1 MQFTWQELI
10 DRAMV
15 YVDNDHDEDKGW
27 MPAPKALQISQVEFA
42 QLYRRWVTAGL
53 IVPEPVDQTLTADP
67 VEGVLAIIGVAEAY
81 GGATITGYRVL
92 ESGQTHE
99 VKPFRTPV
107 DAPACEWQ
115 AFGFGD
121 SITVKIRPED
131 TAGVYVV
138 RYIPRPEYAT
148 DSTDTVELP
157 YGMDERLV
165 LGMARRFHL
174 KDSSNSQLLNGLI
187 ADADATLNLA
197 AFGRTWQNGRQVSPV
212 RSTPRNSFCMNPLSW
227 RWF

>member
-27 MPAPKALQISQVEFA
+27 MPAPKALQIGQVEYA

-53 IVPEPVDQTLTADP
+53 IVPEPLDETLTADP
-67 VEGVLAIIGVAEAY
+67 VEGVLAILGVAEVY
-81 GGATITGYRVL
+81 GGDTVTGYRVL
-92 ESGQTHE
+92 TSGQTYSN
-99 VKPFRTPV
+99 KPFRTPV
-107 DAPACEWQ
+107 DAPALEWE
-115 AFGFGD
+115 AFGGGD
-121 SITVKIRPED
+121 AVTVKIHPED
-131 TAGVYVV
+131 TNGVYVV
-138 RYIPRPEYAT
+138 RYLTRPEYAT
-148 DSTDTVELP
+148 DPTDTVELP

-187 ADADATLNLA
+187 ADADANLNFA
-197 AFGRTWQNGRQVSPV
+197 AFGRAGQTGRQVDPR
-212 RSTPRNSFCMNPLSW
+212 RSTPRNDFCTNPLSW